1 MSFIH
6 EFHSR
11 WYDPER
17 APLPNISA
25 ATRSFA
31 AIFETIKQREFDL
44 GMRSPVTLE
53 KVFATSTDLDRDRA
67 ELMKNFPGFHQTVE
81 LHSPGT
87 GSRWADKIKGLLM
100 PLSYMS
106 GRSLTKSFRKSW
118 LENHFD
124 IAHVEHLW
132 TTYAL
137 PRKIDSDRVL
147 ISLLNFLKTD
157 LDAARPAINV
167 LRESSRNRIIYSETQ
182 LIQKYRHF
190 RVLSE
195 EMAKT
200 LRQIHPTAEIHV
212 VPLPINIHDYEF
224 RPRFHP
230 TGRPIVT
237 CIGSMFWPPSHA
249 AAHRLLTQLW
259 PEIKKAVPNSILQ
272 IVGRDA
278 FRHFNDFAKPDEI
291 EVIENVPDI
300 KPYFHQADALV
311 YAPSAGSGMKVKV
324 QEAMLYG
331 LPVVTN
337 QAGIEGLDAV
347 HREHAMTGETDE
359 ELIRSVVDVLTNNE
373 LASSLSTQGRR
384 LIELKCGPES
394 VTDSLISIYQ
404 QMQSRLQLKK

>member
-1 MSFIH
+1 MSSIRVGMILN
-6 EFHSR
+6 E
-11 WYDPER
+11 P
-17 APLPNISA
+17 PLPNISA

-44 GMRSPVTLE
+44 GTRSPITLE

-67 ELMKNFPGFHQTVE
+67 ELIKNFPDFHQTVE

-118 LENHFD
+118 FENHFD

-137 PRKIDSDRVL
+137 PRKIDPDRVL

-200 LRQIHPTAEIHV
+200 LRQIHPAAEIHI

-224 RPRFHP
+224 RPRLHP
-230 TGRPIVT
+230 TERPVVT

-259 PEIKKAVPNSILQ
+259 PEIKAAVPNSKLQ

-278 FRHFNDFAKPDEI
+278 CKHFNDFAKPDEI

-300 KPYFHQADALV
+300 TPYFHQADAMV
-311 YAPSAGSGMKVKV
+311 YAPLAGSGMKVKI

-359 ELIRSVVDVLTNNE
+359 ELIRSVVDVLTSSE

-404 QMQSRLQLKK
+404 QMQSRLQLKR

>member
-1 MSFIH
+1 MSSIRVGMILN
-6 EFHSR
+6 E
-11 WYDPER
+11 P
-17 APLPNISA
+17 PLPNISA

-31 AIFETIKQREFDL
+31 AIFESIKQRESDK
-44 GMRSPVTLE
+44 RTPSPVELAR
-53 KVFATSTDLDRDRA
+53 VFATSTDLDRDRA
-67 ELMKNFPGFHQTVE
+67 ELMKNFPDFHQTVE
-81 LHSPGT
+81 LHAPGT

-100 PLSYMS
+100 PLSYLS
-106 GRSLTKSFRKSW
+106 GKSLTESFRKSW
-118 LENHFD
+118 LENNFD
-124 IAHVEHLW
+124 IAHIEHLW

-137 PRKIDSDRVL
+137 PRRIDPDRVL
-147 ISLLNFLKTD
+147 VSLLNFLKTD
-157 LDAARPAINV
+157 LDAARPALNV

-200 LRQIHPTAEIHV
+200 LRQIHPNAEIHI

-224 RPRFHP
+224 RPRLHP
-230 TGRPIVT
+230 AERPVVT

-249 AAHRLLTQLW
+249 AAHRLLTRLW
-259 PEIKKAVPNSILQ
+259 PEIKAAVPDSKLQ

-278 FRHFNDFAKPDEI
+278 CKHFSDFAKPDEI

-300 KPYFHQADALV
+300 TPYFHQADAMV
-311 YAPSAGSGMKVKV
+311 YAPSAGSGTKVKI

-331 LPVVTN
+331 VPVITN

-347 HREHAMTGETDE
+347 HGEHAMTGETDE
-359 ELIRSVVDVLTNNE
+359 ELIRSVVDVLTNSE
-373 LASSLSTQGRR
+373 LASSLAKQGRL
-384 LIELKCGPES
+384 LIERKCGPES

-404 QMQSRLQLKK
+404 QMQSRLQLKT